1 MSSLR
6 EPLSA
11 QTIRAALFHV
21 PFVQEVVYLPCA
33 GSTNDAARELAAQN
47 APHATLVVTDDQTA
61 GRGRMGRSWYMPP
74 RSALAMSILVRPHLA
89 AIHANRLTMLAGLAA
104 SEGVEQV
111 TGLAVKL
118 KWPNDVVLEAACAP
132 LCGVGGWKLEVGAW
146 EANQSL
152 RVKKI
157 GGILTE
163 TSIAGDRI
171 DYAVVGIGLNV
182 NVDFADRPELAE
194 TATSVMLRAGREIDR
209 LRVLA
214 AVMDRFAARFDGLN
228 AGDALC
234 AAWSARLVTLGRRVE
249 ARVGGSDDA
258 LLIGFAEA
266 VDDDGALL
274 LRTDDGASHRLL
286 AADVTF
292 HKGNLEGPGGLPGL

>member
-21 PFVQEVVYLPCA
+21 PFVREVVYLPCA

-61 GRGRMGRSWYMPP
+61 GRGRLGRSWYMPP

-104 SEGVEQV
+104 AEGVQQV
-111 TGLAVKL
+111 TGLAAKL
-118 KWPNDVVLEAACAP
+118 KWPNDVVIMNDE
-132 LCGVGGWKLEVGAW
+132 
-146 EANQSL
+146 L
-152 RVKKI
+152 RASRIPGVKKM

-163 TSIAGDRI
+163 ASIVADRI
-171 DYAVVGIGLNV
+171 DYAIVGIGLNV

-194 TATSVMLRAGREIDR
+194 TATSLMLQLGREVDR
-209 LRVLA
+209 LSVLA
-214 AVMDRFAARFDGLN
+214 AVIDRFAARFDWLN
-228 AGDALC
+228 AGDALRT
-234 AAWSARLVTLGRRVE
+234 AWSARLVTLGRRVE
-249 ARVGGSDDA
+249 ARLGGSDDA

-266 VDDDGALL
+266 VGDDGALL

-292 HKGNLEGPGGLPGL
+292 HRGNIDNFSTR

>member
-1 MSSLR
+1 MSLLR

-21 PFVQEVVYLPCA
+21 PFVREVVYLPCA

-118 KWPNDVVLEAACAP
+118 KWPNDVVLE
-132 LCGVGGWKLEVGAW
+132 VGGWKLEVGAW

-163 TSIAGDRI
+163 TSIVGDWI

-182 NVDFADRPELAE
+182 NVDFADRPKLAE
-194 TATSVMLRAGREIDR
+194 TATSLMLQLGREIDR
-209 LRVLA
+209 LSVLA

-292 HKGNLEGPGGLPGL
+292 HKGILEGPGSLPGL